1 LAHKFKKM
9 KKLSI
14 LFAAFAVVLLAS
26 CGKYED
32 GPGFSLR
39 SKKARIQGD
48 WTVESAV
55 QAGVDITSDI
65 TFGGTVDV
73 TFDKDGVFKYTYDY
87 TILGQPINGS
97 VTGTWDFSDDKSA
110 VVVTNGS
117 GNSDS
122 SKILRLTNKELWLE
136 ETDSNGSAYEVH
148 YKAK

>member
-1 LAHKFKKM
+1 M

-136 ETDSNGSAYEVH
+136 ETDSNGSTYEVH

>member
-1 LAHKFKKM
+1 M

-14 LFAAFAVVLLAS
+14 LFAAFAVVFLAS

-32 GPGFSLR
+32 GPGLSLR

-48 WTVESAV
+48 WTVESAF

-87 TILGQPINGS
+87 TILGQVINGS

-136 ETDSNGSAYEVH
+136 ETDSNGSTYEVH

>member
-1 LAHKFKKM
+1 M

-32 GPGFSLR
+32 GPGLSLR

-136 ETDSNGSAYEVH
+136 ETDSNGSTYEVH

>member
-1 LAHKFKKM
+1 M

-14 LFAAFAVVLLAS
+14 LFAAFAVVFLAS

-39 SKKARIQGD
+39 SKKSRIEGD

-136 ETDSNGSAYEVH
+136 ETDSNGSTYEVH

>member
-1 LAHKFKKM
+1 M

-14 LFAAFAVVLLAS
+14 LFAAFAVVFLAS

-39 SKKARIQGD
+39 SKKARIEGTWEVTEAFQG
-48 WTVESAV
+48 TTN
-55 QAGVDITSDI
+55 ITSSL
-65 TFGGTVDV
+65 TNGGTVELI
-73 TFDKDGVFKYTYDY
+73 FDKDGVYTYNYDY
-87 TILGQPINGS
+87 VVFGIPASGTL
-97 VTGTWDFSDDKSA
+97 TGTWAFSDDKTS

-136 ETDSNGSAYEVH
+136 ETDSNGGTYEVH
-148 YKAK
+148 YSAK